1 MVVIGAIWTALNLL
15 PGDLLGSGG
24 DQTPPAVAVATTA
37 TPPAATAS
45 VDGGEVMAPDVS
57 GEPASTAA
65 PASGDAATPAT
76 PPSPTPASSLPPPV
90 SEETTPLPTP
100 VGDLEGFWT
109 AAEDAFAVQD
119 WQAALDSYT
128 LVRRIDPEYERDLLV
143 ARLFDSRLGLAAEH
157 LTANRLADA
166 ARELDLAL
174 ALRPDDEAVV
184 RIDRALEAL
193 IAADAVNEPPVRQ
206 SLWGTLVNYAGQ
218 LAADERFCG
227 AAAQLIAAT
236 AILPDDALD
245 SPLAQYQAECDRLRA
260 LAQIEQALGT
270 ESGKI
275 LYSTQEGSRYNIYAA
290 AAQIDADS
298 TLLIADGAQVGAP
311 MRGSLLAFHGALPAE
326 PGISLFDSVTATDPT
341 DRLRRVTE
349 APEDARD
356 APPSWSPDG
365 SMLVYSSTR
374 SGVGRS
380 RVYVHTLSSGAEV
393 DLGLGKDPTW
403 EPGGTRIIYN
413 GFDERGENPGLYLMD
428 MDGDNRLRL
437 TDNGNDVR
445 PVWSPDGNNVVFM
458 STRDG
463 DMDVYRLSLRD
474 GALVQ
479 LTNEPSQ
486 DGLPVVSLD
495 SKLVLFASDRGG
507 VWRLYVTSI
516 DGGPT
521 VQLLEING
529 VMVNWLEHS
538 IQWTR

>member
-1 MVVIGAIWTALNLL
+1 
-15 PGDLLGSGG
+15 
-24 DQTPPAVAVATTA
+24 
-37 TPPAATAS
+37 
-45 VDGGEVMAPDVS
+45 
-57 GEPASTAA
+57 
-65 PASGDAATPAT
+65 
-76 PPSPTPASSLPPPV
+76 
-90 SEETTPLPTP
+90 
-100 VGDLEGFWT
+100 
-109 AAEDAFAVQD
+109 
-119 WQAALDSYT
+119 
-128 LVRRIDPEYERDLLV
+128 
-143 ARLFDSRLGLAAEH
+143 
-157 LTANRLADA
+157 
-166 ARELDLAL
+166 
-174 ALRPDDEAVV
+174 
-184 RIDRALEAL
+184 
-193 IAADAVNEPPVRQ
+193 
-206 SLWGTLVNYAGQ
+206 
-218 LAADERFCG
+218 
-227 AAAQLIAAT
+227 
-236 AILPDDALD
+236 
-245 SPLAQYQAECDRLRA
+245 
-260 LAQIEQALGT
+260 
-270 ESGKI
+270 
-275 LYSTQEGSRYNIYAA
+275 
-290 AAQIDADS
+290 
-298 TLLIADGAQVGAP
+298 LIADGAQVGAP